1 MSGAMSSWRWSGA
14 FLDACRDLHKKKA
27 KMENLYRD
35 LAGQIEI
42 LFEVIAWEVL

>member
-1 MSGAMSSWRWSGA
+1 MSFWRWCGA
-14 FLDACRDLHKKKA
+14 FWDACRDPYKKKA

-42 LFEVIAWEVL
+42 PSEVIVWEVR

>member
-1 MSGAMSSWRWSGA
+1 MSFWRWCGA

-35 LAGQIEI
+35 FAGQIEI
-42 LFEVIAWEVL
+42 PSEVIAWEV